1 MKKIILPIALFT
13 VSFAIYSFRTQ
24 EANGFQAA
32 PLNANGPSGGQS
44 GAPGEQNCTSCH
56 SGATQNGSAEN
67 LLILTN
73 DIGMGMTQYTPGAT
87 YTVNLSMASNPSK
100 KGFQVTALN
109 GANAMAGNFIAGAN
123 TQMKTATISG
133 NFSLW
138 EVSIISS

>member
-56 SGATQNGSAEN
+56 IGATQNGSAEN

-73 DIGMGMTQYTPGAT
+73 DIGMGMT
-87 YTVNLSMASNPSK
+87 NIR
-100 KGFQVTALN
+100 QVPLTLLI
-109 GANAMAGNFIAGAN
+109 F
-123 TQMKTATISG
+123 
-133 NFSLW
+133 LW
-138 EVSIISS
+138 RVIQQRKDFK